1 VHFLDVACRKNRV
14 KPKRLDAGAIT
25 ALEGHLW
32 AGNVRELRNA
42 MERLAILVAEETV
55 RPSHLAFLGP
65 VATPGAAA
73 VRGETGNLAAMMERH
88 ERVLVV
94 AALERNRWRM
104 TRTAEELGL
113 ERSHLYK
120 KLKALGIERPVE
132 D

>member
-1 VHFLDVACRKNRV
+1 
-14 KPKRLDAGAIT
+14 
-25 ALEGHLW
+25 
-32 AGNVRELRNA
+32 
-42 MERLAILVAEETV
+42 
-55 RPSHLAFLGP
+55 
-65 VATPGAAA
+65 